1 MRLTLPCQWLPV
13 AVFAFA
19 TIGAAEQDLR
29 LVRAVKHRDTRDVRV
44 LLQQRVD
51 VNTPEP
57 DGSTPLH
64 WAAYWDDGD
73 TADLLLR
80 AKAQA
85 NAKNELGAT
94 PLWLACMNGS
104 ASMVAR
110 LLKAGADPNSSLPTG
125 ETPVMTVSRTG
136 NLEAVSA
143 LLTAGANVNARESVR
158 GQTALMWA
166 VGQQHP
172 DVVNLLIGRGADIRA
187 RSNVTR
193 RVVRLAGAATYAGAA
208 VAEQDLGGFTP
219 LLFAA
224 RAGDLESARLL
235 VASGADVNDSAPAGT
250 SALIVA
256 VHSGH
261 PAVAAFLLDK
271 GADANAGAAGYTAL
285 HAAVLR
291 GDVESVRSL
300 LAHGANP
307 NAKLLKATGV
317 RRRSIDWS
325 MNQVWLGA
333 TPFWLAA
340 KFSEIGI
347 MRLLTAGGA
356 DPLVLN
362 NAGTTAL
369 AAAAAGTIDRL
380 GDSPADGYYRPAPD
394 PLLEDRDIQ
403 EAMTILLDAGVDV
416 NAVNAVGDT
425 ALHAA
430 AGRRLEAIVRFLL
443 ERGAKADARN
453 KKGQTPLALAMQPI
467 ARNDD
472 GGQAS
477 EMTERRNPEKTAAM
491 LRDFRGEGLK

>member
-1 MRLTLPCQWLPV
+1 MRLTLACKWLPV
-13 AVFAFA
+13 AVLAFT
-19 TIGAAEQDLR
+19 TISAADEDLR
-29 LVRAVKHRDTRDVRV
+29 LVRAVRHRDTRAARDLV
-44 LLQQRVD
+44 QQRVN

-64 WAAYWDDGD
+64 WAAYWDDAE

-104 ASMVAR
+104 ASMVER
-110 LLKAGADPNSSLPTG
+110 LLRAGADPNAALPTG
-125 ETPVMTVSRTG
+125 ETPLMTAARTG
-136 NLEAVSA
+136 NVEAVRA
-143 LLTAGANVNARESVR
+143 LLTAGANVNAKESVR

-172 DVVNLLIGRGADIRA
+172 AVVNLLIEAGGDTRA

-208 VAEQDLGGFTP
+208 VADQDLGGFTP

-224 RAGDLESARLL
+224 RVGDLESAKLL
-235 VASGADVNDSAPAGT
+235 VAAGADVNDGAPAGT
-250 SALIVA
+250 SALVVA

-271 GADANAGAAGYTAL
+271 GADAKSDAAGYTAL

-300 LAHGANP
+300 LAHGADP

-325 MNQVWLGA
+325 MNQAWLGA

-340 KFSEIGI
+340 KFSEISI
-347 MRLLTAGGA
+347 MRLLIAGGA
-356 DPLVLN
+356 DPLVTN

-394 PLLEDRDIQ
+394 PVVEDRDIQ
-403 EAMTILLDAGVDV
+403 EAMTILLDKGVDI
-416 NAVNAVGDT
+416 NAMNAVGDT

-430 AGRRLEAIVRFLL
+430 AGRRLEAVVRFLL
-443 ERGAKADARN
+443 ERGAKADAKN
-453 KKGQTPLALAMQPI
+453 KRGQTPLALAMQPI
-467 ARNDD
+467 VRSDD
-472 GGQAS
+472 GGQTA
-477 EMTERRNPEKTAAM
+477 EMTERRSPEKTAAM
-491 LRDFRGEGLK
+491 LRAFQGEALK